1 MLTKTQEKL
10 IEILRAE
17 LTGTDEADL
26 SGLSDQELAAI
37 YRLAKAHNLSSM
49 AGDYMSRH
57 GVMNKVILRDMTYH
71 VREPCM

>member
-1 MLTKTQEKL
+1 MPTKTQEKL

-37 YRLAKAHNLSSM
+37 YHLAKAHNLSSM

-57 GVMNKVILRDMTYH
+57 GIMNKVILRDIPQNILKILM
-71 VREPCM
+71 